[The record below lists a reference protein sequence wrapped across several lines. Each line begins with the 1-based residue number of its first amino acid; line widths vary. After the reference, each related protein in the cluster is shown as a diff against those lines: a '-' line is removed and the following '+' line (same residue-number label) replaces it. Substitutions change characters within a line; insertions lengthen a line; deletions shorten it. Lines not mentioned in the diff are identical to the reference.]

1 MLSVPAWH
9 SKHLQFSVHV
19 HVHLTTLSVS
29 SFWFTSILFYCQLVG
44 GPGLAFVVFT
54 EAVLHMPGSP
64 FWGFLFFVMLL
75 TLGLD
80 SQFATVE
87 AILTAVSDIQALKKV
102 RKEILVGEHFISA
115 YT

>member
-1 MLSVPAWH
+1 MN
-9 SKHLQFSVHV
+9 
-19 HVHLTTLSVS
+19 
-29 SFWFTSILFYCQLVG
+29 

-87 AILTAVSDIQALKKV
+87 AIITVLHDVKALKKI
-102 RKEILVGEHFISA
+102 RKEILVGV
-115 YT
+115 

>member
-1 MLSVPAWH
+1 M
-9 SKHLQFSVHV
+9 
-19 HVHLTTLSVS
+19 
-29 SFWFTSILFYCQLVG
+29 
-44 GPGLAFVVFT
+44 VFT

-87 AILTAVSDIQALKKV
+87 AIITVICDIRQLKKV
-102 RKEILVGEHFISA
+102 RKEIIVGKINKWCVLSME
-115 YT
+115 